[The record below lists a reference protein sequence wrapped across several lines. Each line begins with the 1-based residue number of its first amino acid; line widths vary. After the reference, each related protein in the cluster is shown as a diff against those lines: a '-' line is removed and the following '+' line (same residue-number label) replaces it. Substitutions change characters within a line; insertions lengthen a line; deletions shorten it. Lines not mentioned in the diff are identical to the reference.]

1 MVTFGSMSFL
11 GDPLFNILGPIAG
24 DTESPESLKIIEAA
38 KAEYHLDK
46 SVPEQ
51 WGALGMGFCAG
62 RFWSAIQYHWST
74 AS

>member
-24 DTESPESLKIIEAA
+24 DTESPESLKLLRPQ
-38 KAEYHLDK
+38 KLNTTLTNQCQ
-46 SVPEQ
+46 SNG
-51 WGALGMGFCAG
+51 GAGHGICAG